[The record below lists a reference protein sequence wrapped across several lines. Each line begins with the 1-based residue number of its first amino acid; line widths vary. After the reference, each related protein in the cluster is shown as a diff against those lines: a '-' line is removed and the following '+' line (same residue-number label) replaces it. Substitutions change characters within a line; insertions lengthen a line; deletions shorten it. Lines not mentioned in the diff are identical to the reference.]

1 MELEKLFN
9 NIYNQLKEESSKY
22 KRLKICK
29 YCFELSKVIVLSVS
43 TGLSFVNVFAIISLI
58 LIPIVDAIKHNS
70 NVDERLFNTK
80 LKKDLLKELYNYRN
94 QTHKKLSQEE
104 IINLYDKLVNKL
116 SIINTF

>member
-9 NIYNQLKEESSKY
+9 SINIQLKEEKSKCR
-22 KRLKICK
+22 KLKICK
-29 YCFELSKVIVLSVS
+29 YSFEISKICILSVS
-43 TGLSFVNVFAIISLI
+43 TGLSFVSIFSILSLI
-58 LIPIVDAIKHNS
+58 LIPIIDAIKHNS
-70 NVDERLFNTK
+70 NVDNRLFSSK

-94 QTHKKLSQEE
+94 QTHKELSQEE